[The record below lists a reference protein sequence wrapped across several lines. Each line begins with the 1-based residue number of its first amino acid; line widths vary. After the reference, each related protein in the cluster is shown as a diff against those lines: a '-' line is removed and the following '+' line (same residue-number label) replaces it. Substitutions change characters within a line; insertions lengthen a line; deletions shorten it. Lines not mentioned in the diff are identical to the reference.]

1 LCVAG
6 QGHAGQ
12 KTGMSLFCPNRLRHG
27 LRLAALGL
35 LLASPW
41 PVQAGEVAGLR
52 TALSAA
58 GAEDWAAA
66 TAAAEGQVSDDIV
79 EWLRLRSGEG
89 QLGEYEAFLQRRP
102 DWPGLGLLREKG
114 EAAVARS
121 TSAERVLAW
130 FNGGQPESVE
140 GSFAL
145 IRAYTALGQTDAARA
160 EAVRAWL
167 ALSFTAEQEA
177 ALLEAYPKALAQVNE
192 TRLDRLLWDG
202 EATEA
207 ARMLPRVGADW
218 RKLAEARIALR
229 EESPGVDAKLKA
241 VPAAL
246 SNNPGLA
253 YERFIWRMRKDRYEE
268 AATLIVDSSSS
279 AETLGRP
286 EDWAERRA
294 LLARRLLRDGDP
306 RMAYRVAASHHLAG
320 GSDFADLEFIA
331 GFVALRHLGDAQ
343 AGLDHFR
350 RLTAAVSTPISL
362 ARGAY
367 WEGRALDQLGQ
378 TDAARAAFA
387 RAAQNHTA
395 YYGLLAAERQGMPL
409 DPEILGRQQY
419 PDWQTA
425 SFADSSV
432 LQAAILLQQAGDR
445 ALAKRFLLHL
455 AEGLNAQEL
464 GQLGDMALSL
474 DEPHFAVLIGK
485 QAAER
490 GIILP
495 RVYYPVTD
503 LVPDG
508 LAVSRALAL
517 SIARRES
524 EFDPGVVSP
533 AGARGLMQV
542 MPETARMMATKLGK
556 GFDRARLTSDPAYN
570 AALGSEYLKQ
580 LLEEFGPSIALIA
593 SGYNAG
599 PGRPRAWVEQFG
611 DPRRD
616 DVDVVDWVEMIPFSE
631 TRTYVMR
638 VAESVVIYR
647 AKLKG
652 EAGPID
658 ITGELTG

>member
-1 LCVAG
+1 M
-6 QGHAGQ
+6 
-12 KTGMSLFCPNRLRHG
+12 GMSLFCPNRLRNG

-52 TALSAA
+52 TALAAA

-114 EAAVARS
+114 ESAVARS

-130 FNGGQPESVE
+130 FNGGQPETVE

-306 RMAYRVAASHHLAG
+306 RMAYRAAASHHLAG
-320 GSDFADLEFIA
+320 GSDYADLEFIA

-658 ITGELTG
+658 ITGELKG

>member
-1 LCVAG
+1 
-6 QGHAGQ
+6 
-12 KTGMSLFCPNRLRHG
+12 MSLFCPNRLRHG
-27 LRLAALGL
+27 LRLVALGL

-52 TALSAA
+52 TALAAA

-79 EWLRLRSGEG
+79 DWLRLRSGKG

-130 FNGGQPESVE
+130 FNGGQPETVE

-145 IRAYTALGQTDAARA
+145 IRAYTALGQTDAART

-177 ALLEAYPKALAQVNE
+177 ALLEAYPKALAQGNE

-320 GSDFADLEFIA
+320 GSDYADLEFIA

-599 PGRPRAWVEQFG
+599 PGRPRAWVEQLG

-658 ITGELTG
+658 ITGELKG

>member
-1 LCVAG
+1 
-6 QGHAGQ
+6 
-12 KTGMSLFCPNRLRHG
+12 MSLFCPNRLRHG

-52 TALSAA
+52 TALAA
-58 GAEDWAAA
+58 VGAEDWAAA

-89 QLGEYEAFLQRRP
+89 QLDEYEAFLQRRP

-130 FNGGQPESVE
+130 FNGGQPETVE

-229 EESPGVDAKLKA
+229 EESPGVDTKLKA

-306 RMAYRVAASHHLAG
+306 RMAYRVAAPHHLAG
-320 GSDFADLEFIA
+320 GSDYADLEFIA

-658 ITGELTG
+658 ITGELKG

>member
-1 LCVAG
+1 
-6 QGHAGQ
+6 
-12 KTGMSLFCPNRLRHG
+12 MSLFCPNRLRHG
-27 LRLAALGL
+27 LRLVALGL

-52 TALSAA
+52 TALAAA

-79 EWLRLRSGEG
+79 DWLRLRSGEG

-130 FNGGQPESVE
+130 FNGGQPETVE

-145 IRAYTALGQTDAARA
+145 IRAYTALGQTDAART

-320 GSDFADLEFIA
+320 GSDYADLEFIA

-464 GQLGDMALSL
+464 GQLGEMALSL

-524 EFDPGVVSP
+524 EFDPGVISP

-599 PGRPRAWVEQFG
+599 PGRPRAWVEQLG

-652 EAGPID
+652 EVGPID
-658 ITGELTG
+658 LTGELKG

>member
-1 LCVAG
+1 
-6 QGHAGQ
+6 
-12 KTGMSLFCPNRLRHG
+12 MSLFCPNRLRHG
-27 LRLAALGL
+27 LRLVALGL

-52 TALSAA
+52 TALAAA

-130 FNGGQPESVE
+130 FNGGQPETVE

-145 IRAYTALGQTDAARA
+145 IRAYAALGQTDAART

-246 SNNPGLA
+246 SDNPGLA

-320 GSDFADLEFIA
+320 GSDYADLEFIA

-524 EFDPGVVSP
+524 EFDPGVISP

-611 DPRRD
+611 DPRRH

-658 ITGELTG
+658 ITGELKG

>member
-1 LCVAG
+1 
-6 QGHAGQ
+6 
-12 KTGMSLFCPNRLRHG
+12 MSLFCPNRLRNG

-52 TALSAA
+52 TALAAA

-130 FNGGQPESVE
+130 FNGGQPETVD

-145 IRAYTALGQTDAARA
+145 IRAYTALGQTDAART

-306 RMAYRVAASHHLAG
+306 RMAYRAAASHHLAG
-320 GSDFADLEFIA
+320 GSDYADLEFIA

-367 WEGRALDQLGQ
+367 WEGRALDKLGQ

-658 ITGELTG
+658 LTGELKG

>member
-1 LCVAG
+1 
-6 QGHAGQ
+6 
-12 KTGMSLFCPNRLRHG
+12 MSLFCINRLRHG

-41 PVQAGEVAGLR
+41 PVQAGEAAGLR
-52 TALSAA
+52 TALAAA

-114 EAAVARS
+114 EAAVALS

-130 FNGGQPESVE
+130 FNGGQPETVE

-177 ALLEAYPKALAQVNE
+177 ALLESYPKALAQVNE

-229 EESPGVDAKLKA
+229 EESPGVDTKLKA

-320 GSDFADLEFIA
+320 GSDYADLEFIA

-367 WEGRALDQLGQ
+367 WEGRALDKLGQ

-455 AEGLNAQEL
+455 AEGLDAQEL

-658 ITGELTG
+658 ITGELKG

>member
-1 LCVAG
+1 
-6 QGHAGQ
+6 
-12 KTGMSLFCPNRLRHG
+12 MSKLRLARLRLG
-27 LRLAALGL
+27 LRLVALSL
-35 LLASPW
+35 FLVTPW
-41 PVQAGEVAGLR
+41 KLHADEVSGLR
-52 TALSAA
+52 TALAAA
-58 GAEDWAAA
+58 GAENWAAA
-66 TAAAEGQVSDDIV
+66 AAAAEGQVSDDIV
-79 EWLRLRSGEG
+79 EWLRLRSGDG
-89 QLGEYEAFLQRRP
+89 LLGEYEAFLQRRA
-102 DWPGLGLLREKG
+102 DWPGLRLMREKG

-130 FNGGQPESVE
+130 FNGGQPETVE

-160 EAVRAWL
+160 EAVRAWI
-167 ALSFTAEQEA
+167 ALSFTAEQET

-202 EATEA
+202 EDTEA

-229 EESPGVDAKLKA
+229 EESPGVDGKLKA

-246 SNNPGLA
+246 AANPGLA

-268 AATLIVDSSSS
+268 AATLIVDSSTS

-320 GSDFADLEFIA
+320 GSDYADLEFIA

-350 RLTAAVSTPISL
+350 RLSAAVSTPISL

-367 WEGRALDQLGQ
+367 WEGRALEAMDQ
-378 TDAARAAFA
+378 TEAARAAFA

-395 YYGLLAAERQGMPL
+395 YYGLLAAERLGVPL
-409 DPEILGRQQY
+409 DQDVLGRQRY

-455 AEGLNAQEL
+455 AEGLDAQEL
-464 GQLGDMALSL
+464 GQLGDMALSF

-524 EFDPGVVSP
+524 EFDPGVISP

-556 GFDRARLTSDPAYN
+556 SFDRARLTSDPAYN

-580 LLEEFGPSIALIA
+580 LLDEFGPSIALIA

-658 ITGELTG
+658 ITGELKG

>member
-1 LCVAG
+1 M
-6 QGHAGQ
+6 
-12 KTGMSLFCPNRLRHG
+12 GMSLFCPNRLRNG

-89 QLGEYEAFLQRRP
+89 QLDEYEAFLQRRP
-102 DWPGLGLLREKG
+102 DWPGLDLLREKG

-130 FNGGQPESVE
+130 FNGGQPETVE

-167 ALSFTAEQEA
+167 DLSFTAEQEA

-229 EESPGVDAKLKA
+229 EESPGVDTKLKA

-320 GSDFADLEFIA
+320 GSDYADLEFIA

-658 ITGELTG
+658 ITGELKG

>member
-1 LCVAG
+1 
-6 QGHAGQ
+6 
-12 KTGMSLFCPNRLRHG
+12 MSLFCTNRLRHG

-89 QLGEYEAFLQRRP
+89 QLDEYEAFLQRRP

-130 FNGGQPESVE
+130 FNGGQPETVE

-320 GSDFADLEFIA
+320 GSDYADLEFIA

-658 ITGELTG
+658 ITGELKG

>member
-1 LCVAG
+1 
-6 QGHAGQ
+6 
-12 KTGMSLFCPNRLRHG
+12 
-27 LRLAALGL
+27 
-35 LLASPW
+35 
-41 PVQAGEVAGLR
+41 
-52 TALSAA
+52 
-58 GAEDWAAA
+58 
-66 TAAAEGQVSDDIV
+66 
-79 EWLRLRSGEG
+79 
-89 QLGEYEAFLQRRP
+89 
-102 DWPGLGLLREKG
+102 
-114 EAAVARS
+114 
-121 TSAERVLAW
+121 
-130 FNGGQPESVE
+130 
-140 GSFAL
+140 
-145 IRAYTALGQTDAARA
+145 
-160 EAVRAWL
+160 
-167 ALSFTAEQEA
+167 
-177 ALLEAYPKALAQVNE
+177 
-192 TRLDRLLWDG
+192 
-202 EATEA
+202 
-207 ARMLPRVGADW
+207 MLPRVGADW

-241 VPAAL
+241 VPSVL
-246 SNNPGLA
+246 SGNPGLA

-294 LLARRLLRDGDP
+294 LLARRQLRDGDP
-306 RMAYRVAASHHLAG
+306 RMAYQVAASHHLAG
-320 GSDFADLEFIA
+320 GSDYADLEFIA

-658 ITGELTG
+658 ITGELKG

>member
-1 LCVAG
+1 
-6 QGHAGQ
+6 
-12 KTGMSLFCPNRLRHG
+12 MSLFCPNRLRHG

-52 TALSAA
+52 TALAAA

-130 FNGGQPESVE
+130 FNGGQPETVE

-320 GSDFADLEFIA
+320 GSDYADLEFIA

-658 ITGELTG
+658 ITGELKG

>member
-1 LCVAG
+1 
-6 QGHAGQ
+6 
-12 KTGMSLFCPNRLRHG
+12 MSLFCINRLRHG

-41 PVQAGEVAGLR
+41 PVQAGEAAGLR
-52 TALSAA
+52 TALAAA

-114 EAAVARS
+114 EAAVALS

-130 FNGGQPESVE
+130 FNGGQPETVE

-229 EESPGVDAKLKA
+229 EESPGVDTKLKA

-320 GSDFADLEFIA
+320 GSDYADLEFIA

-367 WEGRALDQLGQ
+367 WEGRALDKLGQ

-455 AEGLNAQEL
+455 AEGLDAQEL

-658 ITGELTG
+658 ITGELKG

>member
-1 LCVAG
+1 
-6 QGHAGQ
+6 
-12 KTGMSLFCPNRLRHG
+12 MSLFCPNRLRHG
-27 LRLAALGL
+27 LRLVALGL

-52 TALSAA
+52 TALAAA

-130 FNGGQPESVE
+130 FNGGQPETVE

-246 SNNPGLA
+246 SDNPGLA

-320 GSDFADLEFIA
+320 GSDYADLEFIA

-464 GQLGDMALSL
+464 GQLGEMALSL

-658 ITGELTG
+658 ITGELKG

>member
-1 LCVAG
+1 
-6 QGHAGQ
+6 
-12 KTGMSLFCPNRLRHG
+12 MSLFCPNRLRHG

-52 TALSAA
+52 TALAAA

-130 FNGGQPESVE
+130 FNGGQPETVE

-202 EATEA
+202 EGTEA

-306 RMAYRVAASHHLAG
+306 RMAYRAAASHHLAG
-320 GSDFADLEFIA
+320 GSDYADLEFIA

-367 WEGRALDQLGQ
+367 WEGRALDKLGQ

-658 ITGELTG
+658 ITGELKG

>member
-1 LCVAG
+1 
-6 QGHAGQ
+6 
-12 KTGMSLFCPNRLRHG
+12 
-27 LRLAALGL
+27 
-35 LLASPW
+35 
-41 PVQAGEVAGLR
+41 
-52 TALSAA
+52 
-58 GAEDWAAA
+58 
-66 TAAAEGQVSDDIV
+66 
-79 EWLRLRSGEG
+79 
-89 QLGEYEAFLQRRP
+89 
-102 DWPGLGLLREKG
+102 
-114 EAAVARS
+114 
-121 TSAERVLAW
+121 
-130 FNGGQPESVE
+130 
-140 GSFAL
+140 
-145 IRAYTALGQTDAARA
+145 
-160 EAVRAWL
+160 
-167 ALSFTAEQEA
+167 
-177 ALLEAYPKALAQVNE
+177 
-192 TRLDRLLWDG
+192 
-202 EATEA
+202 
-207 ARMLPRVGADW
+207 
-218 RKLAEARIALR
+218 
-229 EESPGVDAKLKA
+229 
-241 VPAAL
+241 L
-246 SNNPGLA
+246 SNSPGLA

-306 RMAYRVAASHHLAG
+306 RMAYRVAAPHHLAG
-320 GSDFADLEFIA
+320 GSDYADLEFIA

-524 EFDPGVVSP
+524 EFDPGVISP

-658 ITGELTG
+658 ITGELKG

>member
-1 LCVAG
+1 
-6 QGHAGQ
+6 
-12 KTGMSLFCPNRLRHG
+12 MSLFCPNRLRHG

-52 TALSAA
+52 TALAAA

-66 TAAAEGQVSDDIV
+66 TAAAKGQVSDDIV

-114 EAAVARS
+114 EAAVALS

-130 FNGGQPESVE
+130 FNGGQPETVE

-229 EESPGVDAKLKA
+229 EESPGVDTKLKA

-320 GSDFADLEFIA
+320 GSDYADLEFIA

-409 DPEILGRQQY
+409 DSEILGRQQY

-658 ITGELTG
+658 ITGELKG

>member
-1 LCVAG
+1 
-6 QGHAGQ
+6 
-12 KTGMSLFCPNRLRHG
+12 MSLFCPNRLRHG
-27 LRLAALGL
+27 LRLVALGL

-52 TALSAA
+52 TALAAA

-130 FNGGQPESVE
+130 FNGGQPETVE

-145 IRAYTALGQTDAARA
+145 IRAYTALGQTDAART

-202 EATEA
+202 EASEA

-253 YERFIWRMRKDRYEE
+253 HERFIWRMRKDRYEE

-320 GSDFADLEFIA
+320 GSDYADLEFIA

-464 GQLGDMALSL
+464 GQLGEMALSF

-524 EFDPGVVSP
+524 EFDPGVISP

-542 MPETARMMATKLGK
+542 MPETARMIATKLGK

-658 ITGELTG
+658 LTGELKG

>member
-1 LCVAG
+1 
-6 QGHAGQ
+6 
-12 KTGMSLFCPNRLRHG
+12 MSVLCPNRLRHG
-27 LRLAALGL
+27 LRLVALGL

-52 TALSAA
+52 TALAAA

-79 EWLRLRSGEG
+79 DWLRLRSGEG

-114 EAAVARS
+114 EAAVARA

-130 FNGGQPESVE
+130 FNGGQPETVD

-145 IRAYTALGQTDAARA
+145 IRAYTALGQTDAART

-320 GSDFADLEFIA
+320 GSDYADLEFIA

-464 GQLGDMALSL
+464 GQLGEMALSL

-652 EAGPID
+652 EVGPID
-658 ITGELTG
+658 ITGELKG

>member
-1 LCVAG
+1 
-6 QGHAGQ
+6 
-12 KTGMSLFCPNRLRHG
+12 MSLFCPNRLRHG
-27 LRLAALGL
+27 LRLVALGL

-52 TALSAA
+52 TALAAA

-130 FNGGQPESVE
+130 FNGGQPETVE

-177 ALLEAYPKALAQVNE
+177 ALLEAYPKALAQVNQ

-320 GSDFADLEFIA
+320 GSDYADLEFIA

-409 DPEILGRQQY
+409 DAEILGRQQY

-464 GQLGDMALSL
+464 GQLGEMALSF

-652 EAGPID
+652 EVGPID
-658 ITGELTG
+658 ITGELKG

>member
-1 LCVAG
+1 
-6 QGHAGQ
+6 
-12 KTGMSLFCPNRLRHG
+12 MSLFCPNRLRHG
-27 LRLAALGL
+27 LRLVALGL

-41 PVQAGEVAGLR
+41 PVQAGEIAGLR
-52 TALSAA
+52 TALAAA

-130 FNGGQPESVE
+130 FNGGQPETVE

-320 GSDFADLEFIA
+320 GSDYADLEFIA

-524 EFDPGVVSP
+524 EFDPGVISP

-658 ITGELTG
+658 LTGELKG

>member
-1 LCVAG
+1 M
-6 QGHAGQ
+6 
-12 KTGMSLFCPNRLRHG
+12 GMSLFCPNRLRHG

-52 TALSAA
+52 TALAAA

-130 FNGGQPESVE
+130 FNGGQPETVE

-320 GSDFADLEFIA
+320 GSDYADLEFIA

-658 ITGELTG
+658 ITGELKG

>member
-1 LCVAG
+1 
-6 QGHAGQ
+6 
-12 KTGMSLFCPNRLRHG
+12 MSLFCPNRLRHG

-89 QLGEYEAFLQRRP
+89 QLDEYEAFLQRRP

-130 FNGGQPESVE
+130 FNGGQPETVE

-218 RKLAEARIALR
+218 RKLAEARIVLR

-320 GSDFADLEFIA
+320 GSDYADLEFIA

-367 WEGRALDQLGQ
+367 WEGRALDKLGQ

-464 GQLGDMALSL
+464 GQLGDMALSF

-658 ITGELTG
+658 ITGELKG

>member
-1 LCVAG
+1 MSVLCPA
-6 QGHAGQ
+6 
-12 KTGMSLFCPNRLRHG
+12 RLRHG
-27 LRLAALGL
+27 LRLVALGL

-52 TALSAA
+52 TALAAA

-89 QLGEYEAFLQRRP
+89 QLDEYEAFLQRRP

-130 FNGGQPESVE
+130 FNGGQPETVE

-306 RMAYRVAASHHLAG
+306 RMAYRAAASHHLAG
-320 GSDFADLEFIA
+320 GSDYADLEFIA

-367 WEGRALDQLGQ
+367 WEGRALDKLGQ

-524 EFDPGVVSP
+524 EFDPGVISP

-658 ITGELTG
+658 ITGELKG

>member
-1 LCVAG
+1 
-6 QGHAGQ
+6 
-12 KTGMSLFCPNRLRHG
+12 MSLFCPNRLRHG
-27 LRLAALGL
+27 LRLVALGL

-52 TALSAA
+52 TALAAA

-130 FNGGQPESVE
+130 FNGGQPETVD

-145 IRAYTALGQTDAARA
+145 IRAYTALGQTDAART
-160 EAVRAWL
+160 EAVRAWIEL
-167 ALSFTAEQEA
+167 PFTAEQEA

-320 GSDFADLEFIA
+320 GSDYADLEFIA

-524 EFDPGVVSP
+524 EFDPGVISP

-652 EAGPID
+652 EVGPID
-658 ITGELTG
+658 LTGELKG

>member
-1 LCVAG
+1 
-6 QGHAGQ
+6 
-12 KTGMSLFCPNRLRHG
+12 MSLFCPNRLRHG

-52 TALSAA
+52 TALAAA

-66 TAAAEGQVSDDIV
+66 TAAAEDQVSDDIV

-89 QLGEYEAFLQRRP
+89 QLDEYEAFLQRRP

-306 RMAYRVAASHHLAG
+306 RMAYQVAASHHLAG
-320 GSDFADLEFIA
+320 GSDYADLEFIA

-658 ITGELTG
+658 ITGELKG

>member
-1 LCVAG
+1 
-6 QGHAGQ
+6 
-12 KTGMSLFCPNRLRHG
+12 MSLFCPNRLRHG
-27 LRLAALGL
+27 LRLVALGL

-52 TALSAA
+52 TALAAA

-130 FNGGQPESVE
+130 FNGGQPETVE

-246 SNNPGLA
+246 SDNPGLA

-320 GSDFADLEFIA
+320 GSDYADLEFIA

-464 GQLGDMALSL
+464 GQLGEMALSL

-542 MPETARMMATKLGK
+542 MPETARMMASKLGK

-658 ITGELTG
+658 ITGELKG

>member
-1 LCVAG
+1 MSPLCPA
-6 QGHAGQ
+6 
-12 KTGMSLFCPNRLRHG
+12 RLRHG
-27 LRLAALGL
+27 LRLVALGL
-35 LLASPW
+35 FLAAPW
-41 PVQAGEVAGLR
+41 PVQGGEVAGLR
-52 TALSAA
+52 TALAAA

-66 TAAAEGQVSDDIV
+66 MAAAEGQVSDDIV

-89 QLGEYEAFLQRRP
+89 LLDEYEAFLQRRP

-130 FNGGQPESVE
+130 FDGRQPETVE

-145 IRAYTALGQTDAARA
+145 IRAHTALGQTDAART
-160 EAVRAWL
+160 EAVRAWIEL
-167 ALSFTAEQEA
+167 PFTAEQEA

-192 TRLDRLLWDG
+192 ARLDRLLWDG
-202 EATEA
+202 EVTEA
-207 ARMLPRVGADW
+207 ARMLPRVGAGW

-229 EESPGVDAKLKA
+229 EDAPGVDGKVKA
-241 VPAAL
+241 VPAAM
-246 SNNPGLA
+246 SGDPGLA
-253 YERFIWRMRKDRYEE
+253 YERFLWRMRKERYED

-279 AETLGRP
+279 AETLGQP

-320 GSDFADLEFIA
+320 GSDYADLEFIA
-331 GFVALRHLGDAQ
+331 GFVALRHLGDAP
-343 AGLDHFR
+343 AALDHFR
-350 RLTAAVSTPISL
+350 RLSAAVGTPISL

-367 WEGRALDQLGQ
+367 WEGRALETLGQ
-378 TDAARAAFA
+378 TRAAQEAFA
-387 RAAQNHTA
+387 RAAQNQTA
-395 YYGLLAAERQGMPL
+395 YYGLLAAERQGIPL
-409 DPEILGRQQY
+409 DPEVLGGQQF
-419 PDWQTA
+419 PDWRTA
-425 SFADSSV
+425 SFAKSSV
-432 LQAAILLQQAGDR
+432 LQAAILLQQAGDS

-455 AEGLNAQEL
+455 AGGLTAQEL

-495 RVYYPVTD
+495 HVHFPVTD

-524 EFDPGVVSP
+524 EFDPGVISP

-542 MPETARMMATKLGK
+542 MPETARMMADRLGK

-570 AALGSEYLKQ
+570 AALGSEYLKV
-580 LLEEFGPSIALIA
+580 LLDEFGPSIALIA
-593 SGYNAG
+593 AGYNAG

-611 DPRRD
+611 DPRRA

-647 AKLKG
+647 ARLSG
-652 EAGPID
+652 EAGPVD
-658 ITGELTG
+658 ITGELKG

>member
-1 LCVAG
+1 
-6 QGHAGQ
+6 
-12 KTGMSLFCPNRLRHG
+12 MSLFCTNRLRHG

-52 TALSAA
+52 TALAAA

-66 TAAAEGQVSDDIV
+66 TAAAEDQVSDDIV

-89 QLGEYEAFLQRRP
+89 QLDEYEAFLQRRP

-114 EAAVARS
+114 EAAVALS

-130 FNGGQPESVE
+130 FNGGQPETVE

-320 GSDFADLEFIA
+320 GSDYADLEFIA

-658 ITGELTG
+658 ITGELKG

>member
-1 LCVAG
+1 MSVLCPA
-6 QGHAGQ
+6 
-12 KTGMSLFCPNRLRHG
+12 RLRHG
-27 LRLAALGL
+27 LRLVALGL

-52 TALSAA
+52 TALAAA

-79 EWLRLRSGEG
+79 DWLRLRSGEG

-130 FNGGQPESVE
+130 FNGGQPETVD

-145 IRAYTALGQTDAARA
+145 IRAYTALGQTDAART

-320 GSDFADLEFIA
+320 GSDYADLEFIA

-464 GQLGDMALSL
+464 GQLGEMALSL

-652 EAGPID
+652 EVGPID
-658 ITGELTG
+658 LTGELKG

>member
-1 LCVAG
+1 
-6 QGHAGQ
+6 
-12 KTGMSLFCPNRLRHG
+12 MSLFCPNRLRHG
-27 LRLAALGL
+27 LRLVALGL

-52 TALSAA
+52 TALAAA

-79 EWLRLRSGEG
+79 DWLRLRSGEG

-130 FNGGQPESVE
+130 FNGGQPETVD

-145 IRAYTALGQTDAARA
+145 IRAYTALGQTDAART

-320 GSDFADLEFIA
+320 GSDYADLEFIA

-464 GQLGDMALSL
+464 GQLGEMALSL

-638 VAESVVIYR
+638 IAESVVIYR

-658 ITGELTG
+658 LTGELKG

>member
-1 LCVAG
+1 
-6 QGHAGQ
+6 
-12 KTGMSLFCPNRLRHG
+12 MSPFCPARLRHG
-27 LRLAALGL
+27 LRLVALGL
-35 LLASPW
+35 FLASPW
-41 PVQAGEVAGLR
+41 HLHADEVSSLR
-52 TALSAA
+52 SALAAA

-66 TAAAEGQVSDDIV
+66 AAAAEGQVSDDIV

-89 QLGEYEAFLQRRP
+89 LLGEYESFLQRRP
-102 DWPGLGLLREKG
+102 DWPGLRLLREKG

-130 FNGGQPESVE
+130 FNGGQPETVE
-140 GSFAL
+140 GAFAL

-160 EAVRAWL
+160 EAVRAWV
-167 ALSFTAEQEA
+167 ALSFTAEQET

-202 EATEA
+202 DATEA
-207 ARMLPRVGADW
+207 QRMLPRVDADW

-229 EESPGVDAKLKA
+229 EDEPGVDGKLKA

-246 SNNPGLA
+246 AANPGLA

-268 AATLIVDSSSS
+268 AATLIVDSSGS

-320 GSDFADLEFIA
+320 GSDYADLEFIA

-350 RLTAAVSTPISL
+350 KLSAAVSTPISL

-367 WEGRALDQLGQ
+367 WEGRALDEMGQ
-378 TDAARAAFA
+378 ADAARAAFA
-387 RAAQNHTA
+387 RAAQHHTA
-395 YYGLLAAERQGMPL
+395 YYGLLAAERQGIPL
-409 DPEILGRQQY
+409 DPEVLGRQRY

-464 GQLGDMALSL
+464 GQLGEMALSF
-474 DEPHFAVLIGK
+474 DEPHLAVLIGK

-524 EFDPGVVSP
+524 EFDPGVISP

-542 MPETARMMATKLGK
+542 MPETARMMATRLGK
-556 GFDRARLTSDPAYN
+556 SFDRARLTSDPAYN

-611 DPRRD
+611 DPRRT

-652 EAGPID
+652 EAGPVD
-658 ITGELTG
+658 ITGELKG

>member
-1 LCVAG
+1 
-6 QGHAGQ
+6 
-12 KTGMSLFCPNRLRHG
+12 MSLFCTNRLRHG

-52 TALSAA
+52 TALAAA

-130 FNGGQPESVE
+130 FNGGQPETVE

-320 GSDFADLEFIA
+320 GSDYADLEFIA

-658 ITGELTG
+658 ITGELKG

>member
-1 LCVAG
+1 
-6 QGHAGQ
+6 
-12 KTGMSLFCPNRLRHG
+12 MSLFCPNRLRHG

-89 QLGEYEAFLQRRP
+89 QLDEYEAFLQRRP

-130 FNGGQPESVE
+130 FNGGQPETVE

-320 GSDFADLEFIA
+320 GSDYADLEFIA

-658 ITGELTG
+658 ITGELKG

>member
-1 LCVAG
+1 MSPLCPA
-6 QGHAGQ
+6 
-12 KTGMSLFCPNRLRHG
+12 RLRHG
-27 LRLAALGL
+27 LRLVALGL
-35 LLASPW
+35 CLAAPW
-41 PVQAGEVAGLR
+41 PVPAGEVAGLR
-52 TALSAA
+52 TALAAA
-58 GAEDWAAA
+58 GAEDWAGAM
-66 TAAAEGQVSDDIV
+66 AAAEGQVSDDIV

-89 QLGEYEAFLQRRP
+89 LLDEYEAFLQRRP

-130 FNGGQPESVE
+130 FNGRQPETVE

-145 IRAYTALGQTDAARA
+145 IRAYTALGQADAART
-160 EAVRAWL
+160 EAVRAWID
-167 ALSFTAEQEA
+167 LSFTADQET
-177 ALLEAYPKALAQVNE
+177 ALLEAYPKALAEVNE
-192 TRLDRLLWDG
+192 PRLDRLLWEG
-202 EATEA
+202 EVTEA
-207 ARMLPRVGADW
+207 ARMLPRVEAGW

-229 EESPGVDAKLKA
+229 QDAPGVDRTLKA

-246 SNNPGLA
+246 SDHPGLV
-253 YERFIWRMRKDRYEE
+253 YERFIWRMRKERYED
-268 AATLIVDSSSS
+268 AATLIVASSSS

-320 GSDFADLEFIA
+320 GSDYADLEFFA

-343 AGLDHFR
+343 AALDHFR
-350 RLTAAVSTPISL
+350 RLSAAVGTPISL

-367 WEGRALDQLGQ
+367 WEGRALETLGQ
-378 TDAARAAFA
+378 TEAAQAAFA
-387 RAAQNHTA
+387 RAAQNQTA
-395 YYGLLAAERQGMPL
+395 YYGLLAAERLGIPL
-409 DPEILGRQQY
+409 DPAILGGQQY
-419 PDWQTA
+419 PDWRTA
-425 SFADSSV
+425 SFAESSV
-432 LQAAILLQQAGDR
+432 MQAAILLQQAGDR

-455 AEGLNAQEL
+455 AGGLTAQEL

-495 RVYYPVTD
+495 RVHFPVTD

-524 EFDPGVVSP
+524 EFDPGVISP

-542 MPETARMMATKLGK
+542 MPETARMMATRLGK

-570 AALGSEYLKQ
+570 AALGSEYLKV
-580 LLEEFGPSIALIA
+580 LLDEFGPSIALVA
-593 SGYNAG
+593 AGYNAG
-599 PGRPRAWVEQFG
+599 PGRPRAWVEKFG
-611 DPRRD
+611 DPRRA

-647 AKLKG
+647 ARLSG
-652 EAGPID
+652 EAGPVD
-658 ITGELTG
+658 ITGELKG

>member
-1 LCVAG
+1 
-6 QGHAGQ
+6 
-12 KTGMSLFCPNRLRHG
+12 MSLPYPARFRHG
-27 LRLAALGL
+27 LRLVALGL

-41 PVQAGEVAGLR
+41 PVQAGEIAGLR
-52 TALSAA
+52 TALAAA

-114 EAAVARS
+114 EAAVALS

-130 FNGGQPESVE
+130 FNGGQPETVE

-229 EESPGVDAKLKA
+229 EESPGVDAKLQA

-306 RMAYRVAASHHLAG
+306 RMAYRAAASHHLAG
-320 GSDFADLEFIA
+320 GSDYADLEFIA

-524 EFDPGVVSP
+524 EFDPGVISP

-658 ITGELTG
+658 ITGELKG

>member
-1 LCVAG
+1 
-6 QGHAGQ
+6 
-12 KTGMSLFCPNRLRHG
+12 MSLFCPNRLRHG

-52 TALSAA
+52 KALAAA

-66 TAAAEGQVSDDIV
+66 TAAAEDQVSDDIV

-89 QLGEYEAFLQRRP
+89 QLDEYEAFLQRRP

-130 FNGGQPESVE
+130 FNGGQPETVE

-229 EESPGVDAKLKA
+229 EESPGVDTKLKA

-320 GSDFADLEFIA
+320 GSDYADLEFIA

-455 AEGLNAQEL
+455 AEGLNAHEL

-658 ITGELTG
+658 ITSELKG

>member
-1 LCVAG
+1 
-6 QGHAGQ
+6 
-12 KTGMSLFCPNRLRHG
+12 MSLFCPNRLRHG

-52 TALSAA
+52 TALAAA

-130 FNGGQPESVE
+130 FNGGQPETVE

-202 EATEA
+202 EGTEA

-367 WEGRALDQLGQ
+367 WEGRALDKLGQ

-658 ITGELTG
+658 ITGELKG

>member
-1 LCVAG
+1 
-6 QGHAGQ
+6 
-12 KTGMSLFCPNRLRHG
+12 MSLFCPNRLRHG

-89 QLGEYEAFLQRRP
+89 QLDEYEAFLQRRP

-130 FNGGQPESVE
+130 FNGGQPETVE

-202 EATEA
+202 QATEA

-320 GSDFADLEFIA
+320 GSDYADLEFIA

-455 AEGLNAQEL
+455 AEGLNAKEL

-658 ITGELTG
+658 ITGELKG

>member
-1 LCVAG
+1 
-6 QGHAGQ
+6 
-12 KTGMSLFCPNRLRHG
+12 MSLFCTNRLRHG

-52 TALSAA
+52 TALAAA

-130 FNGGQPESVE
+130 FNGGQPETVE

-145 IRAYTALGQTDAARA
+145 IRAYTALGQTDAART

-320 GSDFADLEFIA
+320 GSDYADLEFIA

-658 ITGELTG
+658 ITGELKG